1 MRPEDYRLSYDD
13 LLAVYNLWGDT
24 LTACGLTPSIK
35 QVKAAPPT
43 KALDLLGVHVDVI
56 AGFVSLP
63 EAKRA
68 YYFPLIDSWLAVTI
82 TRKVMQ
88 SLVGKLGWCC
98 PIQPLC
104 RGWCCRGWC
113 W

>member
-1 MRPEDYRLSYDD
+1 MRAHTEHQAGQGGAADQG
-13 LLAVYNLWGDT
+13 VG
-24 LTACGLTPSIK
+24 PS
-35 QVKAAPPT
+35 
-43 KALDLLGVHVDVI
+43 GVHVDVT
-56 AGFVSLP
+56 AGFVLLP

-68 YYFPLIDSWLAVTI
+68 HYFPLIDSWLAVTI